1 MTGNQ
6 PNNVA
11 LTRDAENENQI
22 GSSMAVSSSSMAVSS
37 SSSASSTSS
46 EYHAPIQHS
55 KLRRKFGHDYA
66 APFAYLITLETTN
79 RERLLGT
86 IEGDTPDS
94 AHITPT
100 PLGQT
105 VIDEFKAIER
115 KMRELTGCYV
125 QVLQYQ
131 LMPEHFHGILQIHDT
146 LPKGWT
152 LGKIIGAWKGACS
165 RAYWASSPSSS
176 SSPSSPSYPSSSS
189 SPAPSMSSES
199 CPSLFSPGYND
210 RPLLYKGQLDGWIAY
225 LRDNPR
231 RRWLKQRFPD
241 RLRKVYDFIAGT
253 SKTHYTA
260 VGDTFM
266 ITYPERQQVR
276 CHRDLTPEQI
286 QSEVDYYL
294 SLARNGVVLVSPFIS
309 QAEKAVYEACYKEK
323 LRMIRIVKRA
333 LDGKFVYPQ
342 GRDFDA
348 CVQGFLLVLAPYTT
362 GSENASETT
371 ISRNQCLSL
380 NDFAADLASS
390 STRRISEAYH
400 GYIPSSPATSS
411 STHSSSSSSSAHSS
425 SSSSSSSAPS
435 MSSESDIPTNE
446 K

>member
-22 GSSMAVSSSSMAVSS
+22 GSSMAVSSSS
-37 SSSASSTSS
+37 SAPSMSS
-46 EYHAPIQHS
+46 EYHAPIQH
-55 KLRRKFGHDYA
+55 HDYA

-165 RAYWASSPSSS
+165 RAYWASSSSSASSS
-176 SSPSSPSYPSSSS
+176 SF
-189 SPAPSMSSES
+189 PAPSMSLEA
-199 CPSLFSPGYND
+199 CPSLFTPGYND

-266 ITYPERQQVR
+266 ITR
-276 CHRDLTPEQI
+276 H
-286 QSEVDYYL
+286 L
-294 SLARNGVVLVSPFIS
+294 SHTL
-309 QAEKAVYEACYKEK
+309 
-323 LRMIRIVKRA
+323 
-333 LDGKFVYPQ
+333 
-342 GRDFDA
+342 
-348 CVQGFLLVLAPYTT
+348 
-362 GSENASETT
+362 
-371 ISRNQCLSL
+371 SR
-380 NDFAADLASS
+380 
-390 STRRISEAYH
+390 
-400 GYIPSSPATSS
+400 
-411 STHSSSSSSSAHSS
+411 
-425 SSSSSSSAPS
+425 
-435 MSSESDIPTNE
+435 
-446 K
+446 

>member
-37 SSSASSTSS
+37 SSSAPSMSS

-79 RERLLGT
+79 RERLLCT

-176 SSPSSPSYPSSSS
+176 ASSSS
-189 SPAPSMSSES
+189 FPAPSMRLEA
-199 CPSLFSPGYND
+199 CPSLFTPGYND

-390 STRRISEAYH
+390 SARRISEAYH

-411 STHSSSSSSSAHSS
+411 SAH
-425 SSSSSSSAPS
+425 SSSSSSAPS

>member
-1 MTGNQ
+1 MTKNK
-6 PNNVA
+6 PTDIV
-11 LTRDAENENQI
+11 LMRDAENENQI
-22 GSSMAVSSSSMAVSS
+22 GSSAVSSSSATSISS
-37 SSSASSTSS
+37 Q
-46 EYHAPIQHS
+46 YHAPIQHS

-66 APFAYLITLETTN
+66 SPFAYLITIETTN
-79 RERLLGT
+79 RECLLGT
-86 IEGDTPDS
+86 IEGDSPDS
-94 AHITPT
+94 AHIVPT
-100 PLGQT
+100 PLGQA

-165 RAYWASSPSSS
+165 RVYWAMN
-176 SSPSSPSYPSSSS
+176 
-189 SPAPSMSSES
+189 AALTRGAENDNAEKR
-199 CPSLFSPGYND
+199 SLFSSGYND
-210 RPLLYKGQLDGWIAY
+210 RPLLSKGQLDGWIAY

-231 RRWLKQRFPD
+231 RRWLKQHFPN
-241 RLRKVYDFIAGT
+241 RLRKVYDFEVGE

-266 ITYPERQQVR
+266 IKYPERQQVR
-276 CHRDLTPEQI
+276 CHRYLTPEQI

-342 GRDFDA
+342 GRDFDS
-348 CVQGFLLVLAPYTT
+348 CVQGFLLVLAPYAT
-362 GSENASETT
+362 GSENAAETT
-371 ISRNQCLSL
+371 ITRNQCLSL
-380 NDFAADLASS
+380 NDYAADLASS
-390 STRRISEAYH
+390 SARRISEAYH
-400 GYIPSSPATSS
+400 GYIPSSHAASPSS
-411 STHSSSSSSSAHSS
+411 HAASVSS
-425 SSSSSSSAPS
+425 
-435 MSSESDIPTNE
+435 
-446 K
+446 